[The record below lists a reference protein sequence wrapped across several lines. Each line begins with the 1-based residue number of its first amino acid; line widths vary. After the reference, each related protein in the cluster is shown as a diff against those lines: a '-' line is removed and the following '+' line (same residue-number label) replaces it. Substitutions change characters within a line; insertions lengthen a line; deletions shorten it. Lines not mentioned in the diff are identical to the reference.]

1 MRNINW
7 LVRIKNKAFWVA
19 LIPAV
24 LLLIQVVAAV
34 FGIQIDLGDLGNK
47 LLDVV
52 NAIFMVL
59 AILGVVTDPTTA
71 GITDS
76 AQALEYTEPKCNLSF
91 VGVNVSMTC
100 R

>member
-1 MRNINW
+1 MKNINW

-34 FGIQIDLGDLGNK
+34 FGIQIDLGDMGNK

-52 NAIFMVL
+52 NAVFMVL

-76 AQALEYTEPKCNLSF
+76 TQALEYTEPKKDE
-91 VGVNVSMTC
+91 
-100 R
+100 

>member
-1 MRNINW
+1 MINW
-7 LVRIKNKAFWVA
+7 TVRFRNKAFWVA

-34 FGIQIDLGDLGNK
+34 FGYTLDLGELGNR

-52 NAIFMVL
+52 NALFAVL

-71 GITDS
+71 GVGDS
-76 AQALEYTEPKCNLSF
+76 AQALTYDRPKE
-91 VGVNVSMTC
+91 
-100 R
+100 

>member
-1 MRNINW
+1 MKNINW
-7 LVRIKNKAFWVA
+7 TVRIKNKAFWVA

-34 FGIQIDLGDLGNK
+34 FGIQIDLGDMGNK
-47 LLDVV
+47 LLDVI
-52 NAIFMVL
+52 NAVFIVL

-76 AQALEYTEPKCNLSF
+76 TQALEYTEPKKDEI
-91 VGVNVSMTC
+91 
-100 R
+100 